1 MPAPHRCTPARV
13 PNCPAPPHF
22 VQYRVIDVAE
32 ESGINPED
40 IDCPSFFEGMPSLL
54 PPLPRRP
61 PPGLFE
67 AAPQPQEV
75 GDLAPPQ
82 ETAGSPNEVG
92 GLSPPHETAGSAQ
105 EVGGLAPP
113 WHPPAASCDAH
124 QPQSA
129 AVSSAGRGRHDQ
141 VGVAGRFVVPQ
152 PAGRRPGVG
161 RRFFNGAV
169 SSAGITLEGIQAHTS
184 ILYLAPHIVGE
195 EALRTGSAVLVRLQ
209 AQRVHFQGAFK
220 VHDMSHTDYAWAD
233 LLVASPL
240 HAALHSIA
248 RACLQ
253 AAPAQPGARRPYV
266 RPCFHLSFR
275 RPRLGEGQ
283 AKVSQPWATQSCVS

>member
-1 MPAPHRCTPARV
+1 M
-13 PNCPAPPHF
+13 
-22 VQYRVIDVAE
+22 
-32 ESGINPED
+32 
-40 IDCPSFFEGMPSLL
+40 
-54 PPLPRRP
+54 
-61 PPGLFE
+61 
-67 AAPQPQEV
+67 
-75 GDLAPPQ
+75 
-82 ETAGSPNEVG
+82 
-92 GLSPPHETAGSAQ
+92 
-105 EVGGLAPP
+105 
-113 WHPPAASCDAH
+113 
-124 QPQSA
+124 
-129 AVSSAGRGRHDQ
+129 
-141 VGVAGRFVVPQ
+141 
-152 PAGRRPGVG
+152 
-161 RRFFNGAV
+161 

-248 RACLQ
+248 HACLQ

>member
-1 MPAPHRCTPARV
+1 M
-13 PNCPAPPHF
+13 
-22 VQYRVIDVAE
+22 
-32 ESGINPED
+32 
-40 IDCPSFFEGMPSLL
+40 LL
-54 PPLPRRP
+54 PPLPWQP

-82 ETAGSPNEVG
+82 DTAGSPNEVG

-105 EVGGLAPP
+105 EVGGLAP
-113 WHPPAASCDAH
+113 HPGTLQLHPAMPTSPSPLQLAQLVGDGTARWVLQGASLFHNRRADGLGWVAVFSMARCLRPESPGAH
-124 QPQSA
+124 FHLVPGTA
-129 AVSSAGRGRHDQ
+129 HCGRG
-141 VGVAGRFVVPQ
+141 
-152 PAGRRPGVG
+152 
-161 RRFFNGAV
+161 
-169 SSAGITLEGIQAHTS
+169 SA
-184 ILYLAPHIVGE
+184 
-195 EALRTGSAVLVRLQ
+195 GSAVLVRLQ